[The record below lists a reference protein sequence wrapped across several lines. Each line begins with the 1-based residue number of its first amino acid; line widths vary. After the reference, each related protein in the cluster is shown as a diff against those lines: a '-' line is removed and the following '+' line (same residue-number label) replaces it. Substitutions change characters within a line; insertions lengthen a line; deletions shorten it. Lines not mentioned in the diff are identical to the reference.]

1 MSNIAVIGVGY
12 VGLTTAVGLAHLGH
26 KVIGIDNDKSKI
38 EKLKIAQSPIFE
50 KDLDKYL
57 NENLKNNK
65 LYFESDLGKIKDC
78 EFVFLCLPTPQLDDG
93 SADISTVI
101 EVTKELD
108 KVVGENTILV
118 IKSTVPI
125 KTHEKVRKL
134 ITKQNCKV
142 VSNPEF
148 LREGAAIE
156 DFLNP
161 DRIVV
166 GSESKEISSKV
177 AELYKDLNSEIIF
190 TDNTSAELIKYA
202 SNSYLAVRLS
212 FVNELAAYAE
222 KVDGNV
228 LQVLEAMGKDKR
240 IGNQFLKPGPGWG
253 GMCFPKDISELK
265 TSAELMDQPIELL
278 NAALESNTKA
288 HKRVVEKIKKLVGD
302 DLSNK
307 KIAAWGLSF
316 KSNTDDTRFS
326 PAVSVIALLLEE
338 NAKVFAFDPVV
349 KNLDL
354 AGLTVC
360 DEINQCVEGAD
371 VIVLLTEWPF
381 FQNVDPNTISKSVK
395 SKNIV
400 DSRNILDKSKWE
412 KSGFKFIGNGI

>member
-1 MSNIAVIGVGY
+1 
-12 VGLTTAVGLAHLGH
+12 
-26 KVIGIDNDKSKI
+26 
-38 EKLKIAQSPIFE
+38 
-50 KDLDKYL
+50 
-57 NENLKNNK
+57 
-65 LYFESDLGKIKDC
+65 
-78 EFVFLCLPTPQLDDG
+78 
-93 SADISTVI
+93 
-101 EVTKELD
+101 
-108 KVVGENTILV
+108 
-118 IKSTVPI
+118 
-125 KTHEKVRKL
+125 
-134 ITKQNCKV
+134 
-142 VSNPEF
+142 
-148 LREGAAIE
+148 
-156 DFLNP
+156 
-161 DRIVV
+161 
-166 GSESKEISSKV
+166 
-177 AELYKDLNSEIIF
+177 
-190 TDNTSAELIKYA
+190 
-202 SNSYLAVRLS
+202 
-212 FVNELAAYAE
+212 
-222 KVDGNV
+222 
-228 LQVLEAMGKDKR
+228 MGKDKR